1 MLSQDSIVKIIG
13 ILYSTL
19 SYNFK
24 QGRKHLGN
32 IIKQLELLFAILRAR
47 ENFSVLCLDNI
58 QTQKYIILVDKL
70 TKHIVNEKIQLKT
83 RLQFDLIK
91 TKDFKD
97 TPDLL
102 YTLRMYLSGNI
113 KEKLGRTLV
122 GYHPH
127 NRF

>member
-1 MLSQDSIVKIIG
+1 M
-13 ILYSTL
+13 
-19 SYNFK
+19 
-24 QGRKHLGN
+24 
-32 IIKQLELLFAILRAR
+32 FAIIRAR
-47 ENFSVLCLDNI
+47 EKFSVLCLDNI
-58 QTQKYIILVDKL
+58 QAQKYIILVDKL

-113 KEKLGRTLV
+113 KATQSIRVLGV
-122 GYHPH
+122 SDDD
-127 NRF
+127 